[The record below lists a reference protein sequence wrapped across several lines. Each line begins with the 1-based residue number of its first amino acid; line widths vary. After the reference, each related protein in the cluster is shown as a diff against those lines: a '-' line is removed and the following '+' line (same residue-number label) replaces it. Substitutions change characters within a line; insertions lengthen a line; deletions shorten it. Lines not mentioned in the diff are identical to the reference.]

1 MFSFVYFRRNWLKLV
16 VKSLLG
22 VALFLILGFLAYTL
36 YLVWGEIMWG
46 ALCDDEKPTEMR

>member
-22 VALFLILGFLAYTL
+22 LVLFLILGFLAYTL
-36 YLVWGEIMWG
+36 YLVWDELMWG
-46 ALCDDEKPTEMR
+46 GAL

>member
-22 VALFLILGFLAYTL
+22 IALFLILGFLAYIL
-36 YLVWGEIMWG
+36 YLVWDEFMWG
-46 ALCDDEKPTEMR
+46 GAL